1 MENIVKLRV
10 HIAPI
15 GFEIDRVV
23 MAATSLN
30 ADKVI
35 LLVHHKSSE
44 DKAIPFV
51 KKIEKALKAA
61 NIKVAFQSH
70 DRLDLFNIIKSIKEI
85 IEKESKNDIYVNLAS
100 GSKLQAIGGMM
111 AAMMF
116 NNQNVHP
123 FYAEAEDYPGFKGN
137 QQSTGVKNIFKVPTY
152 EVHTP
157 KKELIAALK
166 IIKDRGGKIQKKD
179 MIRHAED
186 NQLIVVKPDAKN
198 PEISRYA
205 SLDKNI
211 IQPLVEQWKFAE
223 VEKIGR
229 KRWVKIT
236 EEGINATEFLL

>member
-1 MENIVKLRV
+1 MENIAKLRI
-10 HIAPI
+10 HIAPV

-23 MAATSLN
+23 MAAISLY

-35 LLVHHKSSE
+35 LLVHDKSSE

-51 KKIEKALKAA
+51 KKIETALKAA
-61 NIKVAFQSH
+61 NIKVEYKKH

-85 IEKESKNDIYVNLAS
+85 IEKENKNDIYVNLAS

-111 AAMMF
+111 ASMMF

-123 FYAEAEDYPGFKGN
+123 FYAEAEDYPGFKGK
-137 QQSTGVKNIFKVPTY
+137 QQSTGVKDINIVPTY
-152 EVHTP
+152 EVHIP
-157 KKELIAALK
+157 KQELIAALK
-166 IIKDRGGKIQKKD
+166 IIKDRGGEIQKKE
-179 MIRHAED
+179 MVRLAED

-211 IQPLVEQWKFAE
+211 IKPLIEQWHFLE
-223 VEKIGR
+223 EEKKGR
-229 KRWVKIT
+229 ARYIKIT
-236 EEGINATEFLL
+236 KEGLDASEFLT